1 MDSFWSLLG
10 SGIGKG
16 LSLIAGIFVA
26 KLLGSEIYGEY
37 GTIRTT
43 LVYIA
48 IVSTF
53 GFGYTATKFV
63 AELYTQQSHKLRS
76 LVSKILLFTIGFSAI
91 LAILFYTFA
100 NEISIFIKAPDLAE
114 LLRNYSVLIVLNAL
128 VSTQIA
134 ILSGLK
140 KFKSLSNINIWSGIV
155 VFIASIILTYVWG
168 INGALIALLL
178 SFVVQAIYSQFIIHR
193 ALPEDVYGND
203 FYQTSEFRP
212 IILFSVPI
220 ALQESLYTVVHWTT
234 LWLLITYSNFTQVGI
249 SSAGALWQS
258 MVIFIPS
265 MLKNVMFSYFTTSD
279 KKSHLRNKL
288 IFINFFSS
296 AIPVIIIVLFSSLIA
311 NYYGDSFTG
320 LRPVI
325 VVSVMSSIFI
335 CMSEVYCYELISDN
349 HQWRVFFSRLIRDS
363 LIILFTFIVFLHIN
377 QNQALNL
384 AIISLIGN
392 IIYLFTIR
400 WMAIRLN

>member
-26 KLLGSEIYGEY
+26 KLLGSEVYGEY

-43 LVYIA
+43 LVYLA

-63 AELYTQQSHKLRS
+63 AELYMQQSQKLRS
-76 LVSKILLFTIGFSAI
+76 LISKLIFFTVGFSGI
-91 LAILFYTFA
+91 LAILFYVFA
-100 NEISIFIKAPDLAE
+100 DDISIFIKAPDLAV
-114 LLRNYSVLIVLNAL
+114 LLRNFSVLIVLNAL

-140 KFKSLSNINIWSGIV
+140 KFRSLSNINIWSGIV
-155 VFIASIILTYVWG
+155 VFIASIILTYGWG

-178 SFVVQAIYSQFIIHR
+178 SYLVQAIYCQIIIHR
-193 ALPEDVYGND
+193 ALPVDVFGSDIYKIC
-203 FYQTSEFRP
+203 EFRP
-212 IILFSVPI
+212 IISFSVPI

-249 SSAGALWQS
+249 SSAGSLWQS

-265 MLKNVMFSYFTTSD
+265 MLKNVMFSYFTTTD
-279 KKSHLRNKL
+279 KKTNLRGKL
-288 IFINFFSS
+288 ILINFSSS
-296 AIPVIIIVLFSSLIA
+296 AIPVIFIVLFSSLIA
-311 NYYGDSFTG
+311 NYYGDSFLG
-320 LRPVI
+320 LRSVMI
-325 VVSVMSSIFI
+325 VSVLSSIFI
-335 CMSEVYCYELISDN
+335 CVSEVYCYELISDN
-349 HQWRVFFSRLIRDS
+349 HQWRVFISRLIRDS
-363 LIILFTFIVFLHIN
+363 LIILFTFIVFLNID
-377 QNQALNL
+377 QNQALYL

-392 IIYLFTIR
+392 IIYLLTIR
-400 WMAIRLN
+400 WMALHK